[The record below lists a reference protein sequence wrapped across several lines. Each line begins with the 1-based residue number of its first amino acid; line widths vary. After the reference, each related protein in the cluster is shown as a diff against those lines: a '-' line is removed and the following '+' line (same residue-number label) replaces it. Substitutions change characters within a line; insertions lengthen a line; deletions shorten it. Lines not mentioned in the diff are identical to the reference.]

1 MYKQKSMKIIV
12 IMIGIFILI
21 KIMIYDRINLINK
34 FSSDFKEMLI
44 LQGFLKIINRWK
56 KSLKMP

>member
-12 IMIGIFILI
+12 IMIGIFIFI

-44 LQGFLKIINRWK
+44 SAREHTQTWK
-56 KSLKMP
+56 KPTSG